1 MRRVFTTLSRVLLY
15 AGLLLAWVQPA
26 QADSRLVITAPTDFN
41 FEFAE
46 PTQFLA
52 QTYQSGDLP
61 SDPQLWLYNSD
72 NELIVTNDDYVGLQ
86 SKIDLM
92 LSAGSYR
99 LRAST
104 CCYEPDVWRDG
115 VVWNI
120 QYELTFNESQSDS
133 TTTEVPK
140 TTTTELATT
149 TTTLLSTTTTSQ
161 PSTDIPSST
170 STSST
175 TTSLVNFTT
184 TDAPTTTTTTEP
196 ATTTTTT
203 EPATITTV
211 IQTTTTSEVTTS
223 LPAEVSTTTTQV
235 ELPTTTQSNGTQP
248 STISPTTSTTSSTST
263 TVPTTTST
271 SSTSTSTTTPE
282 STLGTTTEPTTA
294 PTTSA
299 PVTESTLVESLPAE
313 AEEIV
318 AYLEDLTTDDLAD
331 LTETQTEELIAS
343 IADADLTDE
352 QAQQIAEALSDA
364 PTEVKQEFE
373 QTINVFSGQFDTYV
387 PDGSTIS
394 VGARRAVVAVTAVS
408 FMLPAPVPT
417 TRRRI

>member
-26 QADSRLVITAPTDFN
+26 HADSRLVITAPTDFN

-46 PTQFLA
+46 STQFLA

-86 SKIDLM
+86 SKIDLL

-104 CCYEPDVWRDG
+104 CCHEPDVWRDG
-115 VVWNI
+115 VVWNV

-133 TTTEVPK
+133 TSTTAPETTTTTS
-140 TTTTELATT
+140 TTTTEPATT
-149 TTTLLSTTTTSQ
+149 
-161 PSTDIPSST
+161 
-170 STSST
+170 
-175 TTSLVNFTT
+175 
-184 TDAPTTTTTTEP
+184 TTTTTTEP

-203 EPATITTV
+203 QPATTTTV

-235 ELPTTTQSNGTQP
+235 ELPTTTLSNGTQP
-248 STISPTTSTTSSTST
+248 LVNSPTTSTTSTIPT
-263 TVPTTTST
+263 TTTST
-271 SSTSTSTTTPE
+271 SPTSTSTTTTVFT
-282 STLGTTTEPTTA
+282 SGTTTEPSIVT
-294 PTTSA
+294 TTSA
-299 PVTESTLVESLPAE
+299 PVTESTIVESLSEEAD

-318 AYLEDLTTDDLAD
+318 TYLQDLTTDDLAD
-331 LTETQTEELIAS
+331 LTDTQTEELIAS
-343 IADADLTDE
+343 IADTELTDE
-352 QAQQIAEALSDA
+352 QAEQIAEALSDA
-364 PTEVKQEFE
+364 PAEVKQQFE
-373 QTINVFSGQFDTYV
+373 ETINVFSGQFDTYV

-408 FMLPAPVPT
+408 FLLPAPVPT

>member
-41 FEFAE
+41 FEFAD
-46 PTQFLA
+46 TTHFYA
-52 QTYQSGDLP
+52 RTYQSGDLP

-72 NELIVTNDDYVGLQ
+72 NVLIITNDDSEGLQ
-86 SKIDLM
+86 SLIEIDVP
-92 LSAGSYR
+92 AGSYR

-104 CCYEPDVWRDG
+104 CCHEPDVWRDG
-115 VVWNI
+115 VVWNV

-133 TTTEVPK
+133 TTTTAPE
-140 TTTTELATT
+140 
-149 TTTLLSTTTTSQ
+149 TTTTS
-161 PSTDIPSST
+161 
-170 STSST
+170 
-175 TTSLVNFTT
+175 
-184 TDAPTTTTTTEP
+184 TTTTTEP
-196 ATTTTTT
+196 ATTTTSSTTSTTTTT
-203 EPATITTV
+203 EPAITSTTTQPATTTTLV
-211 IQTTTTSEVTTS
+211 ETTTTSEVTSS
-223 LPAEVSTTTTQV
+223 LPQEASTTTTQV
-235 ELPTTTQSNGTQP
+235 ELPTTTLSNGTQP
-248 STISPTTSTTSSTST
+248 LVTSPTTSTTSTI
-263 TVPTTTST
+263 PTTTTTT

-282 STLGTTTEPTTA
+282 STLGTTTEPITA
-294 PTTSA
+294 PTTGV
-299 PVTESTLVESLPAE
+299 PVTESTIVESLPAE
-313 AEEIV
+313 ADAEEIV
-318 AYLEDLTTDDLAD
+318 TYLQDLTTDDLAN

-343 IADADLTDE
+343 IADSDLTDE
-352 QAQQIAEALSDA
+352 QAEQIAEALSDA

-408 FMLPAPVPT
+408 FVLPAPFPT

>member
-41 FEFAE
+41 FEFAD
-46 PTQFLA
+46 TTHFYA
-52 QTYQSGDLP
+52 RTYQSGDLP

-72 NELIVTNDDYVGLQ
+72 NVLIITNDDSEGLQ
-86 SKIDLM
+86 SLIEIDVP
-92 LSAGSYR
+92 AGSYR

-104 CCYEPDVWRDG
+104 CCHEPDEWRDG
-115 VVWNI
+115 VVWNV

-133 TTTEVPK
+133 TTTTAPETTTTSTT
-140 TTTTELATT
+140 TTTTEPATT
-149 TTTLLSTTTTSQ
+149 T
-161 PSTDIPSST
+161 
-170 STSST
+170 TSST
-175 TTSLVNFTT
+175 TT
-184 TDAPTTTTTTEP
+184 TTTTTTEP

-211 IQTTTTSEVTTS
+211 IQTTTTEVTTS

-235 ELPTTTQSNGTQP
+235 ELPTTTLSNGTQP
-248 STISPTTSTTSSTST
+248 SPISQTTSTTSSTST

-282 STLGTTTEPTTA
+282 STLGTTTEPITA

-313 AEEIV
+313 AEAEEIV
-318 AYLEDLTTDDLAD
+318 AYLEDLTTDDLAN
-331 LTETQTEELIAS
+331 LTETQTEELIAG